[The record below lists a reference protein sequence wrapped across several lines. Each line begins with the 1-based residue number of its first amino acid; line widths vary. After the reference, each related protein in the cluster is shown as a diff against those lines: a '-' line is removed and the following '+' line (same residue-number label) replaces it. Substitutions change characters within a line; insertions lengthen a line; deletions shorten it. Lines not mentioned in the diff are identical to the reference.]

1 MHDVAG
7 MNFERNHGGAQFSG
21 GFAGGKTTGRFEVE
35 DFAIQ
40 VQARSA
46 WVSMQRGS
54 VPEGRSK
61 SLSVPQIFV
70 VETEP
75 RHEQATARRMLMPL
89 QKRQVFLW
97 KSSGPMM
104 FDLIS
109 DRMNGFWQLRDAHT
123 ESAITLLPAKVVQLS
138 KSLVNPGR

>member
-1 MHDVAG
+1 VTSEIA
-7 MNFERNHGGAQFSG
+7 
-21 GFAGGKTTGRFEVE
+21 V
-35 DFAIQ
+35 AIQ
-40 VQARSA
+40 SFLTVGFLNAIQQVIGISAKIIVWRFDGRMAFVPEGQADSSQARSA
-46 WVSMQRGS
+46 WVAMQRGP

-70 VETEP
+70 VETE
-75 RHEQATARRMLMPL
+75 LMPL

-104 FDLIS
+104 FDLIL
-109 DRMNGFWQLRDAHT
+109 DVMNGFWQLGDAHS

>member
-1 MHDVAG
+1 MAFVPEGQAD
-7 MNFERNHGGAQFSG
+7 SS
-21 GFAGGKTTGRFEVE
+21 
-35 DFAIQ
+35 
-40 VQARSA
+40 QARSA
-46 WVSMQRGS
+46 WAAMQRGP
-54 VPEGRSK
+54 VPKGRPK
-61 SLSVPQIFV
+61 SWSVPQIFV

>member
-1 MHDVAG
+1 MAFVPEGQAD
-7 MNFERNHGGAQFSG
+7 SS
-21 GFAGGKTTGRFEVE
+21 
-35 DFAIQ
+35 
-40 VQARSA
+40 QARSA
-46 WVSMQRGS
+46 WVAMQRGP

-70 VETEP
+70 VETE
-75 RHEQATARRMLMPL
+75 LMPL
-89 QKRQVFLW
+89 QKRQVFLL

-104 FDLIS
+104 FDLIL
-109 DRMNGFWQLRDAHT
+109 DVMNSFWQLRDAHT

>member
-1 MHDVAG
+1 MGEWLLSRRGQAD
-7 MNFERNHGGAQFSG
+7 RS
-21 GFAGGKTTGRFEVE
+21 
-35 DFAIQ
+35 
-40 VQARSA
+40 QARSA
-46 WVSMQRGS
+46 WVAMQRDR

-61 SLSVPQIFV
+61 SWSVPQIFV

-75 RHEQATARRMLMPL
+75 RL

-104 FDLIS
+104 FDLIL
-109 DRMNGFWQLRDAHT
+109 DGMNGFWQLRDAHT

>member
-1 MHDVAG
+1 MAFVPEGQAD
-7 MNFERNHGGAQFSG
+7 SS
-21 GFAGGKTTGRFEVE
+21 
-35 DFAIQ
+35 
-40 VQARSA
+40 QARSA
-46 WVSMQRGS
+46 WVAMQRGP
-54 VPEGRSK
+54 VPQGRSK
-61 SLSVPQIFV
+61 SWSVPQIFL

-75 RHEQATARRMLMPL
+75 RL

-104 FDLIS
+104 FDLIL
-109 DRMNGFWQLRDAHT
+109 DVMNGFWQLRDAHT

>member
-1 MHDVAG
+1 
-7 MNFERNHGGAQFSG
+7 MNFD
-21 GFAGGKTTGRFEVE
+21 GRMAFVPEGQH
-35 DFAIQ
+35 DSSL
-40 VQARSA
+40 ARSA
-46 WVSMQRGS
+46 WVAMQRGL

-89 QKRQVFLW
+89 QKRQVFLL

-104 FDLIS
+104 FDLILDGMRS
-109 DRMNGFWQLRDAHT
+109 
-123 ESAITLLPAKVVQLS
+123 VQSSRWDGLFS
-138 KSLVNPGR
+138 

>member
-1 MHDVAG
+1 MAFVPEGQAD
-7 MNFERNHGGAQFSG
+7 SS
-21 GFAGGKTTGRFEVE
+21 
-35 DFAIQ
+35 
-40 VQARSA
+40 QARSA
-46 WVSMQRGS
+46 WVAMQRGP

-70 VETEP
+70 VETE
-75 RHEQATARRMLMPL
+75 LMPL

-104 FDLIS
+104 FDLIL
-109 DRMNGFWQLRDAHT
+109 DVMNGFWQLRDAHT
-123 ESAITLLPAKVVQLS
+123 ENAITLLPAKVVQLS

>member
-1 MHDVAG
+1 M
-7 MNFERNHGGAQFSG
+7 SLPL
-21 GFAGGKTTGRFEVE
+21 
-35 DFAIQ
+35 
-40 VQARSA
+40 
-46 WVSMQRGS
+46 SMQRGP

-70 VETEP
+70 VETE
-75 RHEQATARRMLMPL
+75 LMPL
-89 QKRQVFLW
+89 QKRQVFLL

-104 FDLIS
+104 FDLIL
-109 DRMNGFWQLRDAHT
+109 DVMNGFWQLRDAHT